1 MLYINKLTNDAQQNT
16 ILTGIP
22 GTTITL
28 TLRFMPRVQR
38 WVMGV
43 TWQDFSA
50 QGIVVVTALNLLQQF
65 ANIIPFGICCIRSDG
80 LDPYQ
85 IDDFQ
90 NQVANL
96 YLLDSSDVAT
106 ITEEWFT

>member
-1 MLYINKLTNDAQQNT
+1 MLYINKITNAAQQQL

-22 GTTITL
+22 GLQITM

-43 TWQDFSA
+43 KWQDFEA
-50 QGIVVVTALNLLQQF
+50 EGIVLVGSLNLLRQF
-65 ANIIPFGICCIRSDG
+65 KNTLPFGIACLRADG

-90 NQVANL
+90 NEVANL
-96 YLLDSSDVAT
+96 YLLDSTDVQT
-106 ITEEWFT
+106 VETDWFE